1 MSIHEVYSLS
11 ADSISL
17 LFSSGELKT
26 KEMDSSLGYGVR
38 AFDKGRL
45 GFAYCQKSDD
55 LKKTVEEAKKM
66 SRFSVQSGFSF
77 PPSSSYPKSDI
88 SDSSLSTDDYQS
100 LRGFVD
106 EARDG
111 AEALGGKARVM
122 LSVSR
127 SHVSLENTE
136 GFRGEYDKTDF
147 SLYIECMH
155 DDGYG
160 SGYLGSCKRPSSV
173 HDLGTEAGRMASDMR
188 GAKKPESGTYTL
200 VAEPEALMSLLDTF
214 IPSFSG
220 DWKRRGITR
229 LSVGAKLFSE
239 KFSMYEDGLAQGTE
253 SRPFDDEGT
262 PSERKPLVENGA
274 VKSFMYDRETSALEA
289 RQGGTLGP
297 KPGVCTRDGYDS
309 APSIGSSNIVISPG
323 DVSDFGELDRF
334 IELHYAHG
342 SHTANP
348 TTGDIGLEASAAFL
362 VEKGKRTP
370 IKGFMITGNIFDML
384 SNIEGIEKGQ
394 KSFGSLISPRI
405 AFKNVRIV
413 S

>member
-1 MSIHEVYSLS
+1 MSVHEVYSLS
-11 ADSISL
+11 AESISL
-17 LFSSGELKT
+17 FFSSGELKT

-38 AFDKGRL
+38 ALDKGRL

-55 LKKTVEEAKKM
+55 LKKSVEESKKM

-77 PPSSSYPKSDI
+77 PPSSSYPQCDI
-88 SDSSLSTDDYQS
+88 YDPSLSPEDYQS

-111 AEALGGKARVM
+111 AESLGGKARVM
-122 LSVSR
+122 LGVSR
-127 SHVSLENTE
+127 SHASLENTE

-155 DDGYG
+155 DDGFG

-173 HDLGTEAGRMASDMR
+173 HDLGTEAAQMASDMR

-200 VAEPEALMSLLDTF
+200 VAEPEALMSLLDTL

-220 DWKRRGITR
+220 DWKRRGITK
-229 LSVGAKLFSE
+229 LSSGARLFSE
-239 KFSMYEDGLAQGTE
+239 KFSMYEDGLALGTE

-262 PSERKPLVENGA
+262 PSKRRPLIENGV

-297 KPGVCTRDGYDS
+297 ESGVCSRASYDS

-323 DVSDFGELDRF
+323 EVTDLGGLDKF

-370 IKGFMITGNIFDML
+370 LKGFMITGNIFDMF
-384 SNIEGIEKGQ
+384 SNIEGIEKKQ
-394 KSFGSLISPRI
+394 ESYGSLISPRI
-405 AFKNVRIV
+405 AFKNVRVV